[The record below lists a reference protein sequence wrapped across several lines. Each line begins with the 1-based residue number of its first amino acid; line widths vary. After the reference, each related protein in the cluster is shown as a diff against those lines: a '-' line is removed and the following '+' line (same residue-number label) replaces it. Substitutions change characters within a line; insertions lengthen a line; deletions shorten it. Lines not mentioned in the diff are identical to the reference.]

1 MATNQDKTQFYIL
14 FFICFLDAL
23 ILLYCISN
31 LSISYDEAKI
41 FYEEKS
47 LLSYIVRLSCKFFGQ
62 NDYALRL
69 PFLIFHFL
77 SLILLYKVS
86 KHILKRRNDRYLST
100 ILFIFLPGIL
110 ASAILV
116 NEAGLVLFLTL
127 CMLYLYQ
134 NNFFKSFYASMFI
147 CAFIS
152 NSFMIFYICVL
163 MFSIYIKHRRIS
175 FVALFCFMI
184 SILIFGFEMEGKPRG
199 YLVDTIGIFAAVFS
213 PFLFLYFI
221 YTMYRIAIKD
231 QDKNI
236 FWFVSAGSFAL
247 CALLSVR
254 QKLYLEDFLPFS
266 VIAVPLMVRVFFGSY
281 RIRLPRFRKTYGAI
295 TTIVLLS
302 LIFFSMIIIL
312 NPILYGFQFKDKPQK
327 HFAYNYHV
335 AEELSDY
342 LKQNNLNNLNIEDKK
357 IALRLKFYGIYD
369 NENSNI
375 LLKEPKYTKIDDNII
390 YVFKLY
396 KMNRLI
402 STYNIIE
409 KK

>member
-1 MATNQDKTQFYIL
+1 MTSNQDKTQFYIL

-116 NEAGLVLFLTL
+116 NETGLVLFLTL
-127 CMLYLYQ
+127 FMLYLYQ
-134 NNFFKSFYASMFI
+134 NNFFKFFYASMLI

-175 FVALFCFMI
+175 FVALFCFMV
-184 SILIFGFEMEGKPRG
+184 SILIFGFEMEGKPMG

-213 PFLFLYFI
+213 PLLFLYFI
-221 YTMYRIAIKD
+221 YTIYRIAIKD
-231 QDKNI
+231 EDKNI
-236 FWFVSAGSFAL
+236 FWFISAGSFVI

-266 VIAVPLMVRVFFGSY
+266 VIAVPLVVRVFFSSY
-281 RIRLPRFRKTYGAI
+281 RIRLPGFRKIHSTIA
-295 TTIVLLS
+295 TIVLLS
-302 LIFFSMIIIL
+302 LMFFSMIIVL

-335 AEELSDY
+335 AEELSNY
-342 LKQNNLNNLNIEDKK
+342 LKQNNFNNLNIEDKK
-357 IALRLKFYGIYD
+357 MALRLKFYGIFD
-369 NENSNI
+369 NENSKI

-409 KK
+409 TK